1 MRSGSRPPCKMIKV
15 DNLTK
20 RFGRHL
26 AVAGATFE
34 VEQGEVVGFLGP
46 NGAGKTT
53 TIRML
58 TGFLPPTSGSAT
70 IDSLDVGRHSV
81 EARRQIGYLPESVPL
96 YRDMRVREYLQFR
109 GQIKGLKGKTLK
121 VRMDE
126 VLERCG
132 LREVRRK
139 MIKTLSKG
147 FRQRVGLA
155 DALIHDPP
163 LLILDEP
170 TNGLDPNQIRSIRH
184 LIKQLG
190 KSHTILLS
198 THILTEVEMICDKI
212 VIINGGKILASDT
225 PSHLVS
231 TMRAAGRIS
240 IEVKAD
246 PEKARERMT
255 SLDHVRKVI
264 YERSRDDWEEFSV
277 LVESGTDTRERLAR
291 LARDEDWP
299 LRSLH
304 RHDATLEDVFV
315 ELTRKD

>member
-1 MRSGSRPPCKMIKV
+1 MIKV
-15 DNLTK
+15 ANLTK
-20 RFGRHL
+20 AFGRHL
-26 AVAGATFE
+26 AVAGANFE

-58 TGFLPPTSGSAT
+58 TGFLPPTSGTAT
-70 IDSLDVGRHSV
+70 IDSLDVTRHSLDT
-81 EARRQIGYLPESVPL
+81 RRRIGYLPESVPL
-96 YRDMRVREYLQFR
+96 YRDMRVLEYLRFR
-109 GQIKGLKGKTLK
+109 GQIKGLKGNSLRL
-121 VRMDE
+121 RMDE
-126 VLERCG
+126 VLELCG
-132 LREVRRK
+132 LQEVRRK

-184 LIKQLG
+184 LIKGLG
-190 KSHTILLS
+190 ASRTILLS

-212 VIINGGKILASDT
+212 VIIDGGKILASDT
-225 PSHLVS
+225 PARLVS

-240 IEVKAD
+240 IELKAA
-246 PEKARERMT
+246 PEIAREKIAA
-255 SLDHVRKVI
+255 LDHIKKVTHERK
-264 YERSRDDWEEFSV
+264 RNDWEEFSV

-291 LARDEDWP
+291 LARDENWP